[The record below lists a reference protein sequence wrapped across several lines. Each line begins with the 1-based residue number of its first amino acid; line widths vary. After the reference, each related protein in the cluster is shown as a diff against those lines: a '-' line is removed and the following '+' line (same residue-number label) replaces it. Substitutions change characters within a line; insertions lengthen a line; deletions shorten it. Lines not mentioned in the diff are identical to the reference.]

1 MLDAAI
7 QAVGYMFRPDVFV
20 MLLAGIGIGI
30 TIGILPGL
38 GGIVG
43 MSILLPFVW
52 TLKPEAALALLIGM
66 IGVLRTSDTIPAVL
80 FAVPGTAGAQAT
92 IVDGYPLAQKGQAG
106 RALGAS
112 FLASMIGGLIGALF
126 LILSLPV
133 ARPIVRMMTSA
144 QFFMLCVWGI
154 AMVGVLAGTQPIKG
168 VVAGLLGLLLASM
181 GGAPSIYEF
190 RYTFGLPYLEDG
202 ISLVTVAL
210 AFFAMPEIADLVIR
224 GTTIATIP
232 DKLGKGIRDG
242 MKDTLRNWWLVLRV
256 SVIGT
261 FIGFIPGL
269 GAATANWIAY
279 GHALQCAKDKSQFS
293 KGDIRGVIA
302 PEAAN
307 NAADG
312 GAIIPTLIFGIP
324 GSGSMAI
331 FLFALMVMGVT
342 PGQTILTTQLPLA
355 FVCIWSFAMAN
366 VIAAGLCIF
375 LARPFAALTRV
386 KVHSWVPVALMLII
400 LGAFQSSRSWGDLF
414 ILLILGLLGWFMK
427 RAGWPRP
434 PIIIGFVLGRL
445 AEKYF
450 WISTARYGA
459 SWLWQ
464 PGVIILAI
472 IIVISVLAGLRM
484 KPAGGMAAEAEVE
497 KP

>member
-1 MLDAAI
+1 MVEAAM
-7 QAVGYMFRPDVFV
+7 QALGYMFRLDVFL
-20 MLLAGIGIGI
+20 MLLAGIGVGI

-38 GGIVG
+38 GGVTG
-43 MSILLPFVW
+43 MCLLLPFVW

-80 FAVPGTAGAQAT
+80 FAIPGTAGAQAT
-92 IVDGYPLAQKGQAG
+92 IVDGYPLAQQGQAG

-112 FLASMIGGLIGALF
+112 FLASLIGGLFGALC
-126 LILSLPV
+126 LTISLPI
-133 ARPIVRMMTSA
+133 ARPLVQKLTSA
-144 QFFMLCVWGI
+144 DFLMLCIWGI

-168 VVAGLLGLLLASM
+168 VVAGLLGLLLSAI

-202 ISLVTVAL
+202 IPLVIVAL
-210 AFFAMPEIADLVIR
+210 SVFAVPEIADLVIR
-224 GTTIATIP
+224 GTVIATIP
-232 DKLGKGIRDG
+232 DKLGRGMRDG

-256 SVIGT
+256 SAIGT
-261 FIGFIPGL
+261 LIGFIPGL
-269 GAATANWIAY
+269 GASTANWVAY

-312 GAIIPTLIFGIP
+312 GAIIPTLLFGIP

-331 FLFALMVMGVT
+331 FLFALMVMGVN
-342 PGQTILTTQLPLA
+342 PGQDMLTTQLPLA
-355 FVCIWSFAMAN
+355 FVCVWSFAMAN
-366 VIAAGLCIF
+366 VISAGLCF
-375 LARPFAALTRV
+375 ALVRPFAALTKV
-386 KVHSWVPVALMLII
+386 KVHAWVPVALMLII
-400 LGAFQSSRSWGDLF
+400 LGGFQSSRSWGDLWV
-414 ILLILGLLGWFMK
+414 LLGISLLGWFMK

-434 PIIIGFVLGRL
+434 PVIIGFVLGKI

-464 PGVIILAI
+464 PGVIVLGVI
-472 IIVISVLAGLRM
+472 IIISVLMGLRM
-484 KPAGGMAAEAEVE
+484 NPAEGTAAEAEGE